1 MPPFDAVRQFL
12 RNGQFTDCR
21 IHAAFSGGADSV
33 CLLHILHSLQDE
45 LHLDVRAIHIQHHLR
60 GEESLRDEQFCRDF
74 CRNYSIP
81 LTVVPVDVQGY
92 AQMHRLSV
100 ETAARECRYAAF
112 AEYCDGYTATA
123 HTASDHLE
131 TLLLRMTRGAGLHGL
146 CGIPPVRD
154 RFIRPLLHVTR
165 DEIMAYLREYDIPH
179 VEDSTNQEDFC
190 RRNLLRHHVIP
201 ILKECNPSA
210 EHTCANMTED
220 LRLDADFLTMQADAA
235 YEASVQS
242 DGSLKGLA
250 AHHPAIRRRC
260 IARLLQAYGLSSRV
274 NILTAE
280 EILLHGGSA
289 ELQRSGIR
297 IRSGRDTLWLE
308 MPQVE
313 VPEKLLQIGENCI
326 FPGMIVKA
334 ELVSRDDPE
343 KFARIYTL
351 FANSVLDYA
360 IIRRNAVLHSRK
372 AGLRMKPA
380 GRAHSVSIKK
390 WLNAEVPPTE
400 RVQLH
405 YLSDENGLLWAQ
417 GLGVAEHA
425 AVTER
430 TETMLL
436 LRIIT
441 K

>member
-1 MPPFDAVRQFL
+1 MPPLDTVRKFL
-12 RNGQFTDCR
+12 RNGQFIGCR
-21 IHAAFSGGADSV
+21 IHTAFSGGADSV
-33 CLLHILHSLQDE
+33 CLLHVLHSLRDD
-45 LHLDVRAIHIQHHLR
+45 LHLDVRAIHIQHQLR

-74 CRNYSIP
+74 CRKYDIP
-81 LTVVPVDVQGY
+81 LIVVPADVQGY
-92 AQMHRLSV
+92 AQKHHISV

-123 HTASDHLE
+123 HTASDNLE
-131 TLLLRMTRGAGLHGL
+131 TLLLRMARGTGLHGL

-165 DEIMAYLREYDIPH
+165 DEIMSYLREYDLPH

-190 RRNLLRHHVIP
+190 RRNLLRHHAIP
-201 ILKECNPSA
+201 ILKECNSSI
-210 EHTCANMTED
+210 EHTCADMTAD
-220 LRLDADFLTMQADAA
+220 LRLDADFLMMQADSA
-235 YEASVQS
+235 YEASEQP

-250 AHHPAIRRRC
+250 AQHPAIRRRC
-260 IARLLQAYGLSSRV
+260 IAKLLQAQGLCSRV

-280 EILLHGGSA
+280 EVLLHGGSA
-289 ELQRSGIR
+289 ELHRSGIR

-308 MPQVE
+308 MPQAE
-313 VPEKLLQIGENCI
+313 IPEKMLQIGENCI
-326 FPGMIVKA
+326 FPGTVVEA
-334 ELVSRDDPE
+334 ELISRDDPE

-360 IIRRNAVLHSRK
+360 IIKGNAVLHGRK
-372 AGLRMKPA
+372 NGLRLKPA

-400 RVQLH
+400 RARLH
-405 YLSDENGLLWAQ
+405 YLSDENGLLWVQ
-417 GLGVAEHA
+417 GLGAAEYA

-430 TETMLL
+430 TDTMLL

>member
-1 MPPFDAVRQFL
+1 MHPLDAVRQFL
-12 RNGQFTDCR
+12 RNGQFTGCR

-33 CLLHILHSLQDE
+33 CLLHILHSLRDE
-45 LHLDVRAIHIQHHLR
+45 LHLDVRVIHIQHQLR
-60 GEESLRDEQFCRDF
+60 GEESRRDEQFCRDF
-74 CRNYSIP
+74 CRKYDIP
-81 LTVVPVDVQGY
+81 LIVVPVDVQGY
-92 AQMHRLSV
+92 AQEHHLSI

-123 HTASDHLE
+123 HTASDNLE
-131 TLLLRMTRGAGLHGL
+131 TLLLRMARGTGLHGL
-146 CGIPPVRD
+146 CGILPVRD

-165 DEIMAYLREYDIPH
+165 DEILAYLLEYDLPH

-190 RRNLLRHHVIP
+190 RRNLLRHHAIP
-201 ILKECNPSA
+201 VLKECNPSI
-210 EHTCANMTED
+210 EHTCADMTED
-220 LRLDADFLTMQADAA
+220 LRLDADFLTMQANAA
-235 YEASVQS
+235 YTACAQP

-250 AHHPAIRRRC
+250 AQHPAIRRRC
-260 IARLLQAYGLSSRV
+260 IAKLLQAYGLSSRV

-280 EILLHGGSA
+280 EVLLHGGSA

-308 MPQVE
+308 MPQTE
-313 VPEKLLQIGENCI
+313 IPEKMLQIGENCI
-326 FPGMIVKA
+326 FPKKIVKA
-334 ELVSRDDPE
+334 ELISRDEPE

-351 FANSVLDYA
+351 FANSILDYA
-360 IIRRNAVLHSRK
+360 IIKGNAVLHGRK
-372 AGLRMKPA
+372 NGLRIKPA

-390 WLNAEVPPTE
+390 WLNAEVLPTE
-400 RVQLH
+400 RAQVH
-405 YLSDENGLLWAQ
+405 YLSDENGLLWVQ
-417 GLGVAEHA
+417 GLGAAEHA

-430 TETMLL
+430 TETMLF

>member
-1 MPPFDAVRQFL
+1 MLPLDAVRQFL
-12 RNGQFTDCR
+12 RNGQLTGCR

-33 CLLHILHSLQDE
+33 CLLHILHCLQDE
-45 LHLDVRAIHIQHHLR
+45 LHLDVRAIHIQHQLR

-74 CRNYSIP
+74 CRKYGIP
-81 LTVVPVDVQGY
+81 LTVVPVDVQDY
-92 AQMHRLSV
+92 AQEHHLSI

-123 HTASDHLE
+123 HTASDNLE
-131 TLLLRMTRGAGLHGL
+131 TLLLRMARGTGLHGL
-146 CGIPPVRD
+146 CGIPPMRD

-165 DEIMAYLREYDIPH
+165 EEIMTYLREHDLPH
-179 VEDSTNQEDFC
+179 TEDSTNHEDFC
-190 RRNLLRHHVIP
+190 RRNLLRHHAVP
-201 ILKECNPSA
+201 VLKECNPSI
-210 EHTCANMTED
+210 EHTCAGMTED

-235 YEASVQS
+235 YAACVQP

-250 AHHPAIRRRC
+250 AHYPAIRRRC
-260 IARLLQAYGLSSRV
+260 IARLLQAYGLSSRI

-280 EILLHGGSA
+280 EVLLHGGSA

-308 MPQVE
+308 MPQAE
-313 VPEKLLQIGENCI
+313 IPEKMLRIGENRI
-326 FPGMIVKA
+326 FPEIAVKA
-334 ELVSRDDPE
+334 ELVSREDPE

-360 IIRRNAVLHSRK
+360 IIKGNAVLHGRK

-380 GRAHSVSIKK
+380 DRAHSVSIKK

-400 RVQLH
+400 RAQLH
-405 YLSDENGLLWAQ
+405 YLSDENGLLWVQ
-417 GLGVAEHA
+417 GLGAAEHA

-441 K
+441 E